1 MRSSAPS
8 PWPDHPVRRW
18 LRRLLRR
25 PAIAD
30 PAELRQA
37 MVERQ
42 LQGRGIGS
50 APVLAVMGEIPR
62 EAVVPD
68 RLREFAYE
76 DGPLPIGE
84 EQTISQ
90 PYIVALMIEAAD
102 LLPGDRVLEVGAGSG
117 YAAAVMSRIA
127 DRIFAIERHAALAES
142 AQRRILDIGYE
153 NVAVIAGDGSL
164 GLPEEAPFDAILVAA
179 GGDQVP

>member
-25 PAIAD
+25 PAMAD

-50 APVLAVMGEIPR
+50 APVLAAMSEIPR
-62 EAVVPD
+62 EAFVPD
-68 RLREFAYE
+68 RLRERS
-76 DGPLPIGE
+76 E
-84 EQTISQ
+84 ERRVGKECRSRGS
-90 PYIVALMIEAAD
+90 AD
-102 LLPGDRVLEVGAGSG
+102 VDKN
-117 YAAAVMSRIA
+117 
-127 DRIFAIERHAALAES
+127 
-142 AQRRILDIGYE
+142 QRTPD
-153 NVAVIAGDGSL
+153 
-164 GLPEEAPFDAILVAA
+164 
-179 GGDQVP
+179 